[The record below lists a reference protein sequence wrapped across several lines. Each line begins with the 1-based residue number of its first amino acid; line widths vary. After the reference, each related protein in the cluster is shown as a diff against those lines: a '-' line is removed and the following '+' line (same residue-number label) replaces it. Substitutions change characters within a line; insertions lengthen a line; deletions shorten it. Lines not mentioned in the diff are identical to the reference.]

1 MGGRKETRMK
11 LRTHH
16 PSPIAPHRPLT
27 KARIG
32 VLMGGQSSEREVSLR
47 TGLAVHRALLR
58 RGYEAVAI
66 DVSESLVQQLKAK
79 RVGLVFLALHGPG
92 GEDGTIQ
99 GLLESIGMP
108 YTGSGVRASA
118 IGMHKVATKA
128 LLVYAGI
135 PVAEGTVIR
144 REQGRSAGLPAGL
157 RLPLVVK
164 PASEGST
171 IGVSIVRRLA
181 DWRPALRRA
190 HAYDEEALVEAYIPG
205 REIGVSV
212 LGDAGKA
219 MALPAVEIVAPGGF
233 YDYAAK
239 YTKGRTRYLCPAPLK
254 PELARLLKDLAV
266 RTYRAVGC
274 DGAARVDFRVTQ
286 RGKPYVLEINTIPGM
301 TETSLLPMAA
311 AKAGLDYDALT
322 ERILRSA
329 LVRAGAGQAAR
340 RAASPAL
347 RAVAGGRKTR

>member
-1 MGGRKETRMK
+1 MTKK
-11 LRTHH
+11 L
-16 PSPIAPHRPLT
+16 LT

-47 TGLAVHRALLR
+47 TGQAAHRALLR
-58 RGYEAVAI
+58 LGYDAVAI
-66 DVSESLVQQLKAK
+66 DVTESLVQQLRAK

-128 LLVYAGI
+128 LLAYAGI

-144 REQGRSAGLPAGL
+144 SDQGRSAGLPAGL
-157 RLPLVVK
+157 HLPLVVK

-171 IGVSIVRRLA
+171 IGVSIVRRRS

-190 HAYDEEALVEAYIPG
+190 HAYDDEALVEAYIPG

-212 LGDAGKA
+212 LGHAGKTV
-219 MALPAVEIVAPGGF
+219 ALPAVEIVAPGGF

-239 YTKGRTRYLCPAPLK
+239 YTKGRTQYLCPAPLK

-266 RTYRAVGC
+266 RTYRTIGC

-311 AKAGLDYDALT
+311 ARAGLDYDALT
-322 ERILRSA
+322 EFILRSA
-329 LVRAGAGQAAR
+329 LDRAAGRIGARQAQPPVRA
-340 RAASPAL
+340 L
-347 RAVAGGRKTR
+347 AGGRRTS